1 MKSIKKKLAA
11 FTLIELLVVIAIIA
25 ILAAMLLPALAAA
38 KRKAQRISCVSNLKQ
53 VGLSFKTWSVDNQ
66 DRYPMTVST
75 SDGGASEYGP
85 GGAIAGPIGHHQAL
99 NVMSNELTTTKIC
112 YCPSDKIT
120 AQISFGLPF
129 STNSLVVNW
138 DATEINPSAPLV
150 MDRNLTLDS
159 TAPVPTLYS
168 SPKPAF
174 LDLILYTPNTAQAQ
188 KFGFGANMHQKAGN
202 VGLADG
208 SVQQYTSARFQAS
221 LTNALSGMANGRVLV
236 GAWNNSIQ

>member
-66 DRYPMTVST
+66 DRYPMSVSS

-85 GGAIAGPIGHHQAL
+85 DGALAVAHHYAL

-112 YCPSDKIT
+112 YCPSDKIV
-120 AQISFGLPF
+120 AQISFGFPF

-138 DATEINPSAPLV
+138 DATEVYPSAPLV

-159 TAPVPTLYS
+159 TVSVPTLYNTAAR
-168 SPKPAF
+168 PG
-174 LDLILYTPNTAQAQ
+174 LDLTIYTDNSAVHAR
-188 KFGFGANMHQKAGN
+188 FGFGANMHQKAGN

-208 SVQQYTSARFQAS
+208 SVQQYTSARFQTS
-221 LTNALSGMANGRVLV
+221 LTNALSGMQKGRVLV
-236 GAWNNSIQ
+236 GAWNNSFN

>member
-66 DRYPMTVST
+66 DRYPMVVNTT
-75 SDGGASEYGP
+75 DGGALEWRNRDP
-85 GGAIAGPIGHHQAL
+85 GHHQAL
-99 NVMSNELTTTKIC
+99 NVMSNEMTTPKIA
-112 YCPSDKIT
+112 YCPSDKMS
-120 AQISFGLPF
+120 APPNF
-129 STNSLVVNW
+129 SGYFLSNSLVVNW
-138 DATEINPSAPLV
+138 DATETTPSAPLV
-150 MDRNLTLDS
+150 MDRNLSADS
-159 TAPVPTLYS
+159 TVSVPVLLNLATEVASVNLMTYMPFS
-168 SPKPAF
+168 
-174 LDLILYTPNTAQAQ
+174 AQAQ

-208 SVQQYTSARFQAS
+208 SVQQYTSARFQGS
-221 LTNALSGMANGRVLV
+221 LTNALSGVPSAHVSFGS
-236 GAWNNSIQ
+236 WNTYQ

>member
-66 DRYPMTVST
+66 DRYPMVVGT
-75 SDGGASEYGP
+75 SDGGASEWKYLALGT
-85 GGAIAGPIGHHQAL
+85 HQPL
-99 NVMSNELTTTKIC
+99 NVMSNEMTTTKIA

-120 AQISFGLPF
+120 PQISFGPAF
-129 STNSLVVNW
+129 NTNSLVVNW

-150 MDRNLTLDS
+150 MDRNLSVDS
-159 TAPVPTLYS
+159 TVSVPTLITIS
-168 SPKPAF
+168 S
-174 LDLILYTPNTAQAQ
+174 LSTVNDLITYFPSTGNAP

-221 LTNALSGMANGRVLV
+221 LTNALSGMANAHVSF
-236 GAWNNSIQ
+236 GAWNNVQ

>member
-66 DRYPMTVST
+66 DRYPMSVSS

-85 GGAIAGPIGHHQAL
+85 GNIPGLIGHHQAL
-99 NVMSNELTTTKIC
+99 NVMSNEMTTTKIA

-120 AQISFGLPF
+120 PQISFGPAF

-150 MDRNLTLDS
+150 MDRNLSIDS
-159 TAPVPTLYS
+159 TVSVPALYTS
-168 SPKPAF
+168 AAKPG
-174 LDLILYTPNTAQAQ
+174 LDLILYTPNTAVAQ
-188 KFGFGANMHQKAGN
+188 RFGFGANMHQKAGN

-221 LTNALSGMANGRVLV
+221 LTNALSGMANGRVLF
-236 GAWNNSIQ
+236 GAWNNTVN